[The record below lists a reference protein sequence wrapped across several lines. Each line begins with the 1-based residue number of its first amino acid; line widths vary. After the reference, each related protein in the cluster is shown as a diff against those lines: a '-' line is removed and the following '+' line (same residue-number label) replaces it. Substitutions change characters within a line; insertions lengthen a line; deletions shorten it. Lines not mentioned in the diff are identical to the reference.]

1 MYHQRPFFIGDANP
15 DLIFLSAKPKFI
27 GRKLPELFHFGTVT
41 VWRDSMDNNL
51 PELRDIHLP
60 QGVSLFPIAYGW
72 WLVLALIIL
81 LILMIQFA
89 LYLRRYSKSRYAVKL
104 LQNISTL
111 NAVYAAEQMS
121 EILRRI
127 CVFKYKDATTL
138 LGKDWLDFLN
148 KHAKDELKGR
158 PAELLINAPYIP
170 QDSKTYN
177 TEDAEILRD
186 YCKKWIGENL

>member
-1 MYHQRPFFIGDANP
+1 
-15 DLIFLSAKPKFI
+15 
-27 GRKLPELFHFGTVT
+27 
-41 VWRDSMDNNL
+41 MDNNL

-60 QGVSLFPIAYGW
+60 QGVSLFPVAYGW

-89 LYLRRYSKSRYAVKL
+89 LYLRRYSKSRYAIKL

-148 KHAKDELKGR
+148 KHTKEELKGR

-170 QDSKTYN
+170 QNSQTYN
-177 TEDAEILRD
+177 SDDAEILRN